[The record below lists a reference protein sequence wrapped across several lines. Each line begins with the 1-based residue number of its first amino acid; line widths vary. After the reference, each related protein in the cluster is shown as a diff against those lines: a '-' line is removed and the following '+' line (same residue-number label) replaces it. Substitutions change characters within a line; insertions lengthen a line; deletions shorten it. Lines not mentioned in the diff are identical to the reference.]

1 MTKAE
6 AKRILRDIEIA
17 SSKDLDDAISHVR
30 SSSRSSKRTGTL
42 VGAGAGALAGALHN
56 GTPLQKALRIALG
69 GLAGGGIGLGIGAI
83 AGKGDRNRVY
93 SEVKRRREEQIS
105 DLLGQLNESASYDLQ
120 REIANKGLGIQ
131 SKGTDYGVF
140 VGGKGTYSSDDKL
153 IMKKDEEGRPLLS
166 LLFAGINSSV
176 ENDGKSSA
184 KSPFA
189 ERFYN
194 KSSDRFSDVQANS
207 VWDDPVVAD
216 AYMDKIVS
224 KIMANRAK
232 TGKYPRVRLVG
243 YSAGGRGVVNFLKK
257 MRERDPSFRVDE
269 IIGIDP
275 YQFPWEGIPS
285 SLRDP
290 INPVA
295 NRIVYS
301 RLADNYTGSS
311 QKGIGRIGDAVSNTF
326 VSLLGKKLRGLSANT
341 VVENHIP
348 GISHTDADTMYE
360 SALQILAELRAA
372 DKKQNQKN
380 QNKEK
385 K

>member
-17 SSKDLDDAISHVR
+17 SSKELDDAISHVR
-30 SSSRSSKRTGTL
+30 SSSERSRRTGTA
-42 VGAGAGALAGALHN
+42 VGAGVGALAGAMSG
-56 GTPLQKALRIALG
+56 GTPWQKVLRGALG
-69 GLAGGGIGLGIGAI
+69 GLIGGGVGFGAG
-83 AGKGDRNRVY
+83 ALSGNGERNRVY
-93 SEVKRRREEQIS
+93 SEVKRRREDQIS
-105 DLLGQLNESASYDLQ
+105 DLLGQLDENASYSLQ
-120 REIANKGLGIQ
+120 RDIASKGLGIQ
-131 SKGTDYGVF
+131 SNGTDYGVF
-140 VGGKGTYSSDDKL
+140 VGGKGTYSGDDRL

-176 ENDGKSSA
+176 EDGGKSSA

-194 KSSDRFSDVQANS
+194 KSRERFSDVQANS

-216 AYMDKIVS
+216 AYMDKIVA

-232 TGKYPRVRLVG
+232 TGKYPRIRLVG

-257 MRERDPSFRVDE
+257 MRERDPSFRADE

-275 YQFPWEGIPS
+275 YQFPWEGIPA

-290 INPVA
+290 VNPVA
-295 NRIVYS
+295 NKIVYS

-311 QKGIGRIGDAVSNTF
+311 QKGLGRVGDAVSNTF

-341 VVENHIP
+341 VIENHIP
-348 GISHTDADTMYE
+348 NISHTDADTMYE
-360 SALQILAELRAA
+360 SALQILANLRAA
-372 DKKQNQKN
+372 DKNAKSKN
-380 QNKEK
+380 
-385 K
+385 